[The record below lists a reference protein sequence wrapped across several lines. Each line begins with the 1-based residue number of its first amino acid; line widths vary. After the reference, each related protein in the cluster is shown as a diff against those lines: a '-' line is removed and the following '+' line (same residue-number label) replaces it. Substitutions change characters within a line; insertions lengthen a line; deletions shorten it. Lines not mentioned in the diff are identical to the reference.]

1 MKQCKEECEIVM
13 HKLARVAGVI
23 LDVCELCDMYN
34 LSEEELPANLR
45 AVLGSLQRSVSSVA
59 CIMPPWPL

>member
-1 MKQCKEECEIVM
+1 MM

>member
-1 MKQCKEECEIVM
+1 M

-23 LDVCELCDMYN
+23 LSVCELCDVYN

-45 AVLGSLQRSVSSVA
+45 AVLGSLQRFVSSEA
-59 CIMPPWPL
+59 CIMPSWLL

>member
-1 MKQCKEECEIVM
+1 MKQCKEECETVM

-23 LDVCELCDMYN
+23 LSVCELCDVYN

-45 AVLGSLQRSVSSVA
+45 AVLGSLQRFVSSEA
-59 CIMPPWPL
+59 CIMPSWLL